1 MMRLVFGLISAAVL
15 LAPHAALGQPT
26 PAKLP
31 RRQFVTVSIER
42 SRTMPLH
49 FKEFPLQQL
58 AGRELGVDRETG
70 HDYRSADNATS
81 VDVQKFARATRA
93 IGISVYPFG
102 NRNDSTLLL
111 KVSVE
116 TLPIIR
122 FTINGTGSIEQYS
135 LSDGRATDLGIGVI
149 SSDRPAG
156 WGLGAHSFI
165 VGGVGRVRGE
175 RGSGAR
181 LFGEAGGGINVGPI
195 GFEVGIKI
203 AYNRLTDPRAHSFY
217 TIPMSLRGTVSF

>member
-1 MMRLVFGLISAAVL
+1 
-15 LAPHAALGQPT
+15 
-26 PAKLP
+26 
-31 RRQFVTVSIER
+31 
-42 SRTMPLH
+42 MPLH

-70 HDYRSADNATS
+70 HDYRTGDNSIS
-81 VDVQKFARATRA
+81 VDVQKFTRATRA

-102 NRNDSTLLL
+102 NRNDSTLMLR
-111 KVSVE
+111 VSVE
-116 TLPIIR
+116 TLPIMR
-122 FTINGTGSIEQYS
+122 FTTNRPGSIEEYS
-135 LSDGRATDLGIGVI
+135 LSDGRATDFGIGVI

-165 VGGVGRVRGE
+165 VGGVGRLRGE
-175 RGSGAR
+175 RGNGAR

-203 AYNRLTDPRAHSFY
+203 AYNRLTDPRAHGFY
-217 TIPMSLRGTVSF
+217 TVPMSLRGTVSF